1 MASMIYFG
9 LLAQLLAA
17 GSQSRLADFVCIE
30 RHSPRVVFAYWLGTD
45 RRCNLTA
52 IQSSKGLAIIDTEM
66 SPRVMAPIKARIE
79 QVFGR
84 NDWVYVIN
92 THAHDN
98 HAGGNSLFR
107 GATIV
112 GHENL
117 AQDMQW
123 LIDKQVQPDWKQRD
137 LDRMALTVRNLRAF
151 LPQVAGSRMNTRRVE
166 GEIAFWE
173 LHSQDLQE
181 GYEIVKPTLTFSD
194 RQTLDLGDLQLELVF
209 FGRGHSLS
217 DTLVY
222 IPQEKLLVSGAIAY
236 QRGQLPEIG
245 ERTELEDVNRFLT
258 VLDGFL
264 APEVQISRVVP
275 SHSTPLLKND
285 LRPVRD
291 YYHRMLDLGRQAR
304 REGLTLEQAISRLS
318 VRSSFSN
325 FRDPPPGHWAHG
337 MQERNVRN
345 LWRILDE
352 EQRRADQMKPA
363 KD

>member
-1 MASMIYFG
+1 MTSTICLGM
-9 LLAQLLAA
+9 LVQLLV
-17 GSQSRLADFVCIE
+17 GSSQSNLADYVCIE
-30 RHSPRVVFAYWLGTD
+30 RYSPRVVFAYWLGTD

-52 IQSSKGLAIIDTEM
+52 IQSSKGLAIVDTEM
-66 SPRVMAPIKARIE
+66 SPRIMAPIKARIE

-117 AQDMQW
+117 AQDVQW

-137 LDRMALTVRNLRAF
+137 MDRMAVTIRNLKAF
-151 LPQVAGSRMNTRRVE
+151 LPQVAGSRMNTQRVQ

-173 LHSQDLQE
+173 LHAQDLQE

-194 RQTLDLGDLQLELVF
+194 RHTLDLGDLQLELVF
-209 FGRGHSLS
+209 FGKGHSLS

-222 IPQEKLLVSGAIAY
+222 IPQEKLLVTGAIVY
-236 QRGQLPEIG
+236 QRRQLPEIG
-245 ERTELEDVNRFLT
+245 EQSELEDVNRFVT
-258 VLDGFL
+258 ILDGFL
-264 APEVQISRVVP
+264 APEVQIERVVP
-275 SHSTPLLKND
+275 SHSVPLLKSD

-291 YYHRMLDLGRQAR
+291 YYRKMLELGRQAR
-304 REGLTLEQAISRLS
+304 REGLTQ
-318 VRSSFSN
+318 
-325 FRDPPPGHWAHG
+325 
-337 MQERNVRN
+337 
-345 LWRILDE
+345 
-352 EQRRADQMKPA
+352 
-363 KD
+363 